1 MLKILLKNLIKKGT
15 LRVIHANGSKK
26 IYQGKEPGPD
36 ITVKIH
42 NKKTER
48 LLSINPSL
56 TLGETFMDGGITI
69 ENGDIYDFLELCVM
83 NIGWG
88 QNEHWIQKLF
98 SKSRRLTRRI
108 AQHNPIS
115 KSKSNVAHHYDLSDT
130 LYDLFLDKDRQY
142 SCAYYMNE
150 NESLE
155 NAQNNKKRHI
165 TAKLLLDKD
174 HEVLDIGSGWG
185 GLGLYIAEKTGA
197 KVTGIT
203 LSEEQLKVSSKRAEN
218 SNFSNRINFKLQDYR
233 NEKNLFD
240 RIVSVGMFEHVGVG
254 YYKNFFEKIKEL
266 LKDDGVALIHTI
278 GRADG
283 PGSTNPWLAKYIFPG
298 GYTPSLSEIVPI
310 IEKVGLYIT
319 DIEILR
325 LHYAS
330 TLRAWRRNF
339 NVNRQKVKEL
349 YDEKFCR
356 MWDFYLAGCENA
368 FRYGGQLNFQIQ
380 IAKKQDAVPLT
391 RDYIIEWEKKHN

>member
-1 MLKILLKNLIKKGT
+1 MLKILLNNLIKKGT
-15 LRVIHANGSKK
+15 LRVIHANGAKK

-36 ITVKIH
+36 ITIKIH

-69 ENGDIYDFLELCVM
+69 ESGDIYDFLELCIM

-88 QNEHWIQKLF
+88 QDEHWLQKLL

-155 NAQNNKKRHI
+155 TAQNNKKRHI
-165 TAKLLLDKD
+165 TAKLLLDKN

-203 LSEEQLKVSSKRAEN
+203 LSEEQLKVSNKRAEN
-218 SNFSNRINFKLQDYR
+218 SDFSNRINFRLQDYR
-233 NEKNLFD
+233 NENNLFD

-310 IEKVGLYIT
+310 IEKVGLYVT

-339 NVNRQKVKEL
+339 NVNRKKIKEL

-380 IAKKQDAVPLT
+380 LAKKQDTVPLT
-391 RDYIIEWEKKHN
+391 RDYIMEWEQKHI

>member
-1 MLKILLKNLIKKGT
+1 M
-15 LRVIHANGSKK
+15 
-26 IYQGKEPGPD
+26 
-36 ITVKIH
+36 
-42 NKKTER
+42 
-48 LLSINPSL
+48 
-56 TLGETFMDGGITI
+56 
-69 ENGDIYDFLELCVM
+69 
-83 NIGWG
+83 
-88 QNEHWIQKLF
+88 
-98 SKSRRLTRRI
+98 
-108 AQHNPIS
+108 
-115 KSKSNVAHHYDLSDT
+115 
-130 LYDLFLDKDRQY
+130 
-142 SCAYYMNE
+142 
-150 NESLE
+150 
-155 NAQNNKKRHI
+155 
-165 TAKLLLDKD
+165 
-174 HEVLDIGSGWG
+174 DIGSGWG

-203 LSEEQLKVSSKRAEN
+203 LSEEQLKISSKRAEN

>member
-1 MLKILLKNLIKKGT
+1 MLKLLLKHLIKKGSLT
-15 LRVIHANGSKK
+15 VVHSNGVKRL
-26 IYQGKEPGPD
+26 YQGSEPGPEVT
-36 ITVKIH
+36 IKIH

-48 LLSINPSL
+48 LLSFNPSL
-56 TLGETFMDGGITI
+56 TLGETFMDGGITV

-88 QNEHWIQKLF
+88 QEEHWVQKFLA
-98 SKSRRLTRRI
+98 KTRKWTRRI

-155 NAQNNKKRHI
+155 TAQNNKKRHI
-165 TAKLLLDKD
+165 TAKLLLEEK

-185 GLGLYIAEKTGA
+185 GLGLYMAEKTGA

-203 LSEEQLKVSSKRAEN
+203 LSEEQLKVSKKRAEE
-218 SNFSNRINFKLQDYR
+218 SKVSDRISFKLQDYR
-233 NEKNLFD
+233 NERNLFD

-254 YYKNFFEKIKEL
+254 YYKNFFEKIRDL
-266 LKDDGVALIHTI
+266 LKEDGVALIHTI

-298 GYTPSLSEIVPI
+298 GYTPSLSEVVPI

-339 NVNRQKVKEL
+339 NNNRIKIKEL
-349 YDEKFCR
+349 YDERFCR

-380 IAKKQDAVPLT
+380 LTKKQDSVPLT
-391 RDYIIEWEKKHN
+391 RDYIFEWEQKNS